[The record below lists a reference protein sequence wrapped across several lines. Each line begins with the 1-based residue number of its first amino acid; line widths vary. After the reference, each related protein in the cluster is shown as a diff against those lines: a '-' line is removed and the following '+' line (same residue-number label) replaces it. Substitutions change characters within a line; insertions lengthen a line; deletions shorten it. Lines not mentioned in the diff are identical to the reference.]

1 MAKEFL
7 VLTQHNQ
14 GIQTTKQ
21 AVNAADIPN
30 LSQTQSMIEGR
41 VSVKDSARLTTDAV
55 SDGNL
60 DLTTGGLLVIDGVQT
75 VAGDRV
81 LVRNQTNTAENGLYV
96 VVDGGAWTRAED
108 ADTDVELKAYTS
120 VFVRQG
126 TDHAG
131 HEYVLAAT
139 TDPVVGTDG
148 QTWIHRTTAS
158 SDAADVGFD
167 DTGLT
172 HVSGAD
178 VDAALTS
185 VDTKLID
192 IYTGHA
198 ADIATV
204 QGVFGIGGSDTDLGT
219 FTGST
224 IADNTDVKT
233 ALQALETK
241 VESNDDIY
249 ANSRY
254 TGSSESLVDGIW
266 KTITHNLA
274 ENYPSMIEVYNE
286 ANGKKITDTLEI
298 EVVDAN
304 SIRVYQESGSNIT
317 ATVVVRK

>member
-14 GIQTTKQ
+14 GIQTTKT
-21 AVNAADIPN
+21 AVNSADVPN
-30 LSQTQSMIEGR
+30 LQQTQSMIEGR
-41 VSVKDSARLTTDAV
+41 VSVKDSVRLTTDIT
-55 SDGNL
+55 DGNL
-60 DLTTGGLLVIDGVQT
+60 DLATGGLLVIDGVQT
-75 VAGDRV
+75 VAADRV

-96 VVDGGAWTRAED
+96 VVDGGSWTRTED

-120 VFVRQG
+120 VFIRQG
-126 TDHAG
+126 VGHAG

-139 TDPVVGTDG
+139 ADPVVGTDG
-148 QTWIHRTTAS
+148 QSWVHRTTAS
-158 SDAADVGFD
+158 TNAEDIGFD

-172 HVSGAD
+172 YFTGAD
-178 VDAALTS
+178 VDTAISNA
-185 VDTKLID
+185 DTAIAGIATEHDTD
-192 IYTGHA
+192 IARLESLAGVA
-198 ADIATV
+198 ADAA
-204 QGVFGIGGSDTDLGT
+204 DLGT

-224 IADNTDVKT
+224 IADSSTVKS

-241 VESNDDIY
+241 VETNDDIY
-249 ANSRY
+249 NSKRH
-254 TGSSESLVDGIW
+254 TESSSSLVDGIW

-304 SIRVYQESGSNIT
+304 SIRVYQESGSTIT
-317 ATVVVRK
+317 ATVVVRV